1 MTICEDGQLLCHQI
15 EWQII
20 LKIRAESASLA
31 QKDSKRGH
39 SESRESRARDW
50 CRRQLKQ
57 RYFKE
62 FKTLQEVENYI
73 AELNI
78 GIPET
83 NKYGNTTEVI
93 GTRIFKEGK

>member
-1 MTICEDGQLLCHQI
+1 MYIV
-15 EWQII
+15 
-20 LKIRAESASLA
+20 KVLA
-31 QKDSKRGH
+31 NRTKNHKNANNVVVRT
-39 SESRESRARDW
+39 
-50 CRRQLKQ
+50 RQLKQ
-57 RYFKE
+57 CYFKE

-73 AELNI
+73 AGLNI